1 MPTLVAVSEPV
12 TAMGGEAL
20 ELTTT
25 PHCVAWI
32 EPPVTVRAGYPWEG
46 LSPIP
51 ARYAGGG
58 AGVGG
63 DGAGEDGD
71 GGVAEEG
78 EEDGGL
84 GLGDGDFD
92 VAVRGADR
100 TDIVAGGPGGWV
112 VYGDM
117 DAVEAV
123 GKAVGSA
130 GGARGEDDVAEVD
143 EAAGAGGVEVES
155 AGDGGGV
162 GGGLHGALVFEEGAD
177 VGGDADEAD
186 EDGQREGY
194 EEDGLA
200 ALVAMDSHEAA
211 P

>member
-1 MPTLVAVSEPV
+1 
-12 TAMGGEAL
+12 
-20 ELTTT
+20 
-25 PHCVAWI
+25 
-32 EPPVTVRAGYPWEG
+32 
-46 LSPIP
+46 
-51 ARYAGGG
+51 
-58 AGVGG
+58 
-63 DGAGEDGD
+63 
-71 GGVAEEG
+71 
-78 EEDGGL
+78 
-84 GLGDGDFD
+84 
-92 VAVRGADR
+92 
-100 TDIVAGGPGGWV
+100 
-112 VYGDM
+112 M